1 MKDHAQIRRLLEVRQ
16 TMAGRV
22 DASAWSRIESVLAAA
37 LELPHDARDAF
48 VEHACVGD
56 AVLQAEV
63 AALLA
68 ASERDSPVDA
78 PVATVRAVLADR
90 DPAATVPHLE
100 PGSRLGPYVIVSPLG
115 AGGMGQVYR
124 ARDSR
129 LDRDVAVKIV
139 APHLRPDATSRAR
152 LEREARVIASLS
164 HPNVVA
170 IFDIGE
176 HDDMVYVVTE
186 LLTGL
191 TLRNI
196 LQSGPVDERTIVD
209 YATQIAR
216 GLGAAHARHVVHRDL
231 KPENL
236 FVTHDDIVKILD
248 FGLAK
253 PHVDHA
259 KGATQSLTSVHAIL
273 GTIGYMSPE
282 QITGDDVDERSDL
295 FSLGAVLYEAATG
308 TPAFDG
314 ATRSEI
320 AAAIL
325 GTPPIGELSRVS
337 PALGQTITRCLA
349 RSPADRYQTAADLAF
364 TLQLL
369 TTSTSR
375 SEVERRSR
383 TTRPRWRQTTRMTAA
398 VAGVG
403 ALAIVAGVLMQRST
417 PIADRKPITFV
428 MHAPKGAAFE
438 EVTMEPRPAVSP
450 DGRRLAFRAR
460 IGSQSMLF
468 VQTLGALEAQPV
480 VPMAGTFP
488 FWSPDG
494 EFIAFGTSERLER
507 VFASGKRAPQV
518 VCMCNAQWGGAW
530 AGDGTILFAGSAGL
544 FRVSSED
551 GQPQQMTHLDQSRA
565 ESSHRFPV
573 LLPGGKRFL
582 YLIRSARDDARGVFL
597 GSFDEP
603 DLKKRVIAEDSNVTH
618 IAASDGSSY
627 LLFVRDR
634 TLLAQRFDT
643 DRGSLVSDPVVV
655 SRPVVPGEGG
665 RFAPFAAGGTTLV
678 YRLRSN
684 SRTPLQWVSRDG
696 VSAGRIGNPDGS
708 YRYPSLSP
716 DGTKLAVVLGDA
728 ETDKSDVWV
737 IDLARQTNER
747 LTNDP
752 VGAFYPHWMP
762 DGQHIVF
769 ASARGGQ
776 WRTYRQSITENH
788 DTPLDSDRDPFGQY
802 PTAITRDGRFIVA
815 EQGQTGVWLLP
826 LMPGT
831 SPQRLLDG
839 WHGRVSPD
847 GRWIAYTAEG
857 TGVPEVYVT
866 SFPVPSTRWR
876 ISTNGGVDPQWR
888 QDGRELYYVAG
899 HNTLMA
905 VPVRTG
911 ASFEFGRTQPLFPI
925 LPDTADLGGLGAI
938 YAPAPDGQR
947 FVVTESRSAQ
957 SPVGVEEMLLTVTMN
972 WSPSTH

>member
-1 MKDHAQIRRLLEVRQ
+1 MSGRL
-16 TMAGRV
+16 
-22 DASAWSRIESVLAAA
+22 DASAWSRIESVLGAA
-37 LELPHDARDAF
+37 LDLPHDARDAF
-48 VEHACVGD
+48 IERACAGEV
-56 AVLQAEV
+56 VLRAEV

-68 ASERDSPVDA
+68 ASERDGPVDVPIA
-78 PVATVRAVLADR
+78 SLADVLGDR
-90 DPAATVPHLE
+90 DRTATVPQLE
-100 PGSRLGPYVIVSPLG
+100 PGSRLGPYAIVAPLG

-129 LDRDVAVKIV
+129 LDREVAIKVV
-139 APHLRPDATSRAR
+139 APHYGPDASSRAR

-164 HPNVVA
+164 HPNVIA

-191 TLRNI
+191 TLREI
-196 LQSGPVDERTIVD
+196 FQSGALDERTIVN

-236 FVTHDDIVKILD
+236 FVTQDGVVKILD

-253 PHVDHA
+253 PYVDHS
-259 KGATQSLTSVHAIL
+259 KEATPALTSVHAIL

-282 QITGDDVDERSDL
+282 QITGDAVDERSDL

-308 TPAFDG
+308 TAAFDG

-325 GTPPIGELSRVS
+325 GTPPSGDLSRVS
-337 PALGQTITRCLA
+337 AALGQTITRCLA
-349 RSPADRYQTAADLAF
+349 RSPADRYQTAADFAF
-364 TLQLL
+364 TLQLI
-369 TTSTSR
+369 STSGAR
-375 SEVERRSR
+375 AEPERRPA
-383 TTRPRWRQTTRMTAA
+383 TTRLRWRQRTRLVAA
-398 VAGVG
+398 IAGIG
-403 ALAIVAGVLMQRST
+403 ALAIVTGPLLQRST
-417 PIADRKPITFV
+417 QSTVRQPITFV
-428 MHAPKGAAFE
+428 VHAPKGATFE

-460 IGSQSMLF
+460 LGSQSMLF
-468 VQTLGALEAQPV
+468 VQTLGALEAQPLTPV
-480 VPMAGTFP
+480 AGTLP

-494 EFIAFGTSERLER
+494 EFIAFGSPEQLQR

-518 VCMCNAQWGGAW
+518 VCTCDAQWGGAW
-530 AGDGTILFAGSAGL
+530 GGDGTILFAGSSGL
-544 FRVSSED
+544 FRVSAEGS
-551 GQPQQMTHLDQSRA
+551 QPEQLTHLDRSRG
-565 ESSHRFPV
+565 EFSHRFPV

-582 YLIRSARDDARGVFL
+582 YLIRSTRDDTRGVYL

-603 DLKKRVIAEDSNVTH
+603 DLKQRVIAEDSNVAH
-618 IAASDGSSY
+618 IVAGDSGSY

-643 DRGSLVSDPVVV
+643 DRGALVSDPIVV

-665 RFAPFAAGGTTLV
+665 RFAPFAVGGTTLV
-678 YRLRSN
+678 YRLRSH
-684 SRTPLQWVSRDG
+684 SRTPLHWMTRNG
-696 VSAGRIGNPDGS
+696 VSAGRIGDPAGK

-728 ETDKSDVWV
+728 ETDKSDVWI
-737 IDLARQTNER
+737 IDLARQVHER

-752 VGAFYPHWMP
+752 VGAFYPTWMP
-762 DGQHIVF
+762 DGQHIIF

-788 DTPLDSDRDPFGQY
+788 DTPLDSESDPWRQY

-815 EQGQTGVWLLP
+815 EQGRTGVWLLP
-826 LMPGT
+826 LMPG
-831 SPQRLLDG
+831 SKPQRLLDG

-847 GRWIAYTAEG
+847 GRWIAYTADG

-866 SFPVPSTRWR
+866 SFPTPSTRWR
-876 ISTNGGVDPQWR
+876 ISTSGGIDPQWR

-905 VPVRTG
+905 VPVRTDE
-911 ASFEFGRTQPLFPI
+911 SFEFGKTQPLFSI

-947 FVVTESRSAQ
+947 FVVTESQSAQ
-957 SPVGVEEMLLTVTMN
+957 SPVGVDEMLLTVTMN
-972 WSPSTH
+972 WNPSPP

>member
-1 MKDHAQIRRLLEVRQ
+1 MESRQ
-16 TMAGRV
+16 TRAGRI

-48 VEHACVGD
+48 IEQACADD
-56 AVLQAEV
+56 AALQAEV

-68 ASERDSPVDA
+68 ASERDGPVDV
-78 PVATVRAVLADR
+78 PVATLTSVLRDR
-90 DPAATVPHLE
+90 DPTATAPQLE
-100 PGSRLGPYVIVSPLG
+100 PGSWLGPYVIMTPLG
-115 AGGMGQVYR
+115 VGGMGQVYR

-129 LDRDVAVKIV
+129 LDREVAIKIV
-139 APHLRPDATSRAR
+139 APHLRSDATSRAR

-164 HPNVVA
+164 HPNVIA

-176 HDDMVYVVTE
+176 HDDMMYVVTE

-191 TLRNI
+191 TLRNV
-196 LQSGPVDERTIVD
+196 LQSGSLDEQTIID

-216 GLGAAHARHVVHRDL
+216 GLGAAHSRRVVHRDL

-236 FVTHDDIVKILD
+236 FVTRDGVVKILD

-253 PHVDHA
+253 PHLDHA
-259 KGATQSLTSVHAIL
+259 KEATHSLTSVHAIL

-282 QITGDDVDERSDL
+282 QITGDAVDERSDL

-308 TPAFDG
+308 TAAFDG

-320 AAAIL
+320 AVAIL
-325 GTPPIGELSRVS
+325 GTPPSGDLSRVS
-337 PALGQTITRCLA
+337 PALGQTIARCLA

-369 TTSTSR
+369 STNTSR
-375 SEVERRSR
+375 SRLEPGPA
-383 TTRPRWRQTTRMTAA
+383 TARPRRRQWTPLAA
-398 VAGVG
+398 TLAGVG
-403 ALAIVAGVLMQRST
+403 ALAIVTGELLQQSAHST
-417 PIADRKPITFV
+417 DRQPITFV
-428 MHAPKGAAFE
+428 MHAPKGATFE

-450 DGRRLAFRAR
+450 DGKRLAFRADV
-460 IGSQSMLF
+460 GSQSMLF
-468 VQTLGALEAQPV
+468 VQTLGALQAQPLTPV
-480 VPMAGTFP
+480 AGTFP
-488 FWSPDG
+488 FWSPDS
-494 EFIAFGTSERLER
+494 EFVGFGSPQRLQK
-507 VFASGKRAPQV
+507 VSTSGKRA
-518 VCMCNAQWGGAW
+518 AQDICLCDARWGGAW
-530 AGDGTILFAGSAGL
+530 GRDGRIVFAGEAGL
-544 FRVSSED
+544 FRVSSE
-551 GQPQQMTHLDQSRA
+551 GGKPEQLTHLDHSRG

-573 LLPGGKRFL
+573 LLPDGKRFL
-582 YLIRSARDDARGVFL
+582 YLILSARDDARGVYL
-597 GSFDEP
+597 GSFDER
-603 DLKKRVIAEDSNVTH
+603 DLKQRVIAEDSNVTH
-618 IAASDGSSY
+618 ITANDGASY

-643 DRGSLVSDPVVV
+643 DRGALVSDPVVV

-678 YRLRSN
+678 YRLRSH
-684 SRTPLQWVSRDG
+684 SRTPMHWITRDG
-696 VSAGRIGNPDGS
+696 VSAGRIGNPDGN
-708 YRYPSLSP
+708 YQYPSLSP
-716 DGTKLAVVLGDA
+716 DGTKLAILLGDA
-728 ETDKSDVWV
+728 ETDKPDVWI
-737 IDLARQTNER
+737 IDLTRQTHER

-752 VGAFYPHWMP
+752 VGAFFPQWMP

-776 WRTYRQSITENH
+776 WRTYRQSITETH
-788 DTPLDSDRDPFGQY
+788 DTPLDSERDPWGQY
-802 PTAITRDGRFIVA
+802 PTAITRDGQFIVA
-815 EQGQTGVWLLP
+815 EQGKTGVWLLP
-826 LMPGT
+826 LMLGT
-831 SPQRLLDG
+831 SPQRLFDG

-847 GRWIAYTAEG
+847 GRWIAYTAAG

-876 ISTNGGVDPQWR
+876 ISTSGGVDPQWR

-905 VPVRTG
+905 VPVRSG
-911 ASFEFGRTQPLFPI
+911 ASFEFGRTQPLFPV

-938 YAPAPDGQR
+938 YAPSPDGQR

-957 SPVGVEEMLLTVTMN
+957 SAVGVDEMLLTVTMN
-972 WSPSTH
+972 WSPSAP